1 MILFRVPDSSNPIIG
16 NFKIKFIDDLVKV
29 GIVIGVIIFTGVI
42 FSLRRLKAW
51 LLSIQNPVVLTL
63 VLLFFRDDVDAADNE
78 DEWKEVWFPHDGHMA
93 LGVGKIIYQ
102 NLPRITLSIQDRTF
116 FKNEA
121 ILEAMNNVKEKKS
134 ALHLMGLVG
143 EGSVHSYMEHLQA
156 IIEMATQQQLEN
168 VYIHAFTDGR
178 DSPPN
183 AGTKSIMNLQNKL
196 KTYGVGKIATIGGRN
211 WAMDRNNNWD
221 RVEKAYRAMTEGK
234 GDQCEDPIAYMQEAY
249 AKGLTD
255 EYIEPAVVMENG
267 APVGL
272 IKDNDSVIFF
282 NFREDRARQITKAF
296 VLPGFTNFERELLK
310 IEFVTMTEYE
320 KDLPVHI
327 AFAPEKVEGGLG
339 EVLSKNKKQQMRI
352 AETEKY
358 AHVTY
363 FFNGGKE
370 DPWPGEDRVLIP
382 SPAVSKF
389 DEAPEMNAALV
400 TEKILEAL
408 ENRKYDFILVNY
420 ANADMVGHTGNEAA
434 CKEAVKTVDKAMS
447 LLIPAVLKQGG
458 CLLITA
464 DHGNIEEI
472 KNFHTG
478 QVDTEHSSNP
488 VPLWFVSPD
497 NHREKKGE
505 EIVRQQ
511 SEVGGLL
518 SDIAPTVL
526 ELMEISK
533 PEGMNGESLLSLLK

>member
-1 MILFRVPDSSNPIIG
+1 
-16 NFKIKFIDDLVKV
+16 
-29 GIVIGVIIFTGVI
+29 
-42 FSLRRLKAW
+42 
-51 LLSIQNPVVLTL
+51 
-63 VLLFFRDDVDAADNE
+63 
-78 DEWKEVWFPHDGHMA
+78 
-93 LGVGKIIYQ
+93 
-102 NLPRITLSIQDRTF
+102 
-116 FKNEA
+116 
-121 ILEAMNNVKEKKS
+121 
-134 ALHLMGLVG
+134 
-143 EGSVHSYMEHLQA
+143 
-156 IIEMATQQQLEN
+156 
-168 VYIHAFTDGR
+168 
-178 DSPPN
+178 
-183 AGTKSIMNLQNKL
+183 
-196 KTYGVGKIATIGGRN
+196 
-211 WAMDRNNNWD
+211 
-221 RVEKAYRAMTEGK
+221 
-234 GDQCEDPIAYMQEAY
+234 
-249 AKGLTD
+249 
-255 EYIEPAVVMENG
+255 
-267 APVGL
+267 
-272 IKDNDSVIFF
+272 
-282 NFREDRARQITKAF
+282 
-296 VLPGFTNFERELLK
+296 
-310 IEFVTMTEYE
+310 
-320 KDLPVHI
+320 
-327 AFAPEKVEGGLG
+327 
-339 EVLSKNKKQQMRI
+339 
-352 AETEKY
+352 
-358 AHVTY
+358 
-363 FFNGGKE
+363 
-370 DPWPGEDRVLIP
+370 
-382 SPAVSKF
+382 
-389 DEAPEMNAALV
+389 MNAALV